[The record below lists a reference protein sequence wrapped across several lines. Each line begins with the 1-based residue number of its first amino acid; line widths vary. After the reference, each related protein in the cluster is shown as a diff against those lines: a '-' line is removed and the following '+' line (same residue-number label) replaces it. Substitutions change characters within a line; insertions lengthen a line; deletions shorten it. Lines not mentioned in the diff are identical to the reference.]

1 MSNNRGS
8 LNGVQSS
15 MRLMAL
21 VLAAVCLAAPALA
34 QDQTT
39 SPASEAASPADDSS
53 TNLPVSLDAI
63 RKGLEK
69 SANPD
74 DQLKGLN
81 EPVHFKVEIQEKQK
95 MPENVLTGTTK
106 EDYASPVVPG
116 GIYAYEMQQVLF
128 PKTDNPLAQPYA
140 AYSQGELLT
149 VSITTLLE
157 QLLTP
162 KLVQSVDNARKSHNE
177 QAARDEL
184 ARALGEYCAS
194 KPDNGA
200 GIFGCD
206 PNAVQQAAATAP

>member
-1 MSNNRGS
+1 
-8 LNGVQSS
+8 

-21 VLAAVCLAAPALA
+21 MLAAVCVAAPALA
-34 QDQTT
+34 QEQTT
-39 SPASEAASPADDSS
+39 STASDTASPADDSAAK
-53 TNLPVSLDAI
+53 LPVSLDAI

-69 SANPD
+69 SENPEQ
-74 DQLKGLN
+74 QLKGLN

-95 MPENVLTGTTK
+95 MPENVLSGTTK
-106 EDYASPVVPG
+106 ADYASPVVPG

-162 KLVQSVDNARKSHNE
+162 KLIQSVDNARRSHNE

-184 ARALGEYCAS
+184 AQALADYCAS

-206 PNAVQQAAATAP
+206 PNAVQQAGATSQPTP